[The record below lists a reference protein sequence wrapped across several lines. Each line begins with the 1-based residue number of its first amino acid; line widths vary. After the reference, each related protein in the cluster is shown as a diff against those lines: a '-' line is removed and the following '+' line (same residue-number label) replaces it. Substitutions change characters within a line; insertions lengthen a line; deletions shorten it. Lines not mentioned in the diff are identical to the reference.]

1 MEIKTKTKYGL
12 KDQMKAKI
20 AQAYIGYGIKGSSTE
35 LYKMSA
41 IEQNIPINEKIEP
54 GAGLIIFASIN
65 GGQTKKEQQEKTLE
79 QIIRCNE
86 SGAKIVMDND
96 YHANRSYN
104 QNGEAFIQRILK
116 QKYRV
121 EYHKHYNLF
130 YK

>member
-1 MEIKTKTKYGL
+1 MEIKIKTKYGL
-12 KDQMKAKI
+12 KDQIKAKI
-20 AQAYIGYGIKGSSTE
+20 AQAYIGYGIEGSSTE
-35 LYKMSA
+35 LYRTSA

-79 QIIRCNE
+79 QIIRCIE

-116 QKYRV
+116 QKYRYSYLIRV
-121 EYHKHYNLF
+121 TYLQ
-130 YK
+130 

>member
-35 LYKMSA
+35 LYRMSA

-54 GAGLIIFASIN
+54 RAGLIIFASIN
-65 GGQTKKEQQEKTLE
+65 GDQTKKEQQEKTLD
-79 QIIRCNE
+79 QIIRCIE
-86 SGAKIVMDND
+86 GGAKIIMDND

-104 QNGEAFIQRILK
+104 QNGEAFIQKILK
-116 QKYRV
+116 QKYHV
-121 EYHKHYNLF
+121 EYHENYNLF

>member
-79 QIIRCNE
+79 QIIRCIE
-86 SGAKIVMDND
+86 SGAKIVMDNE
-96 YHANRSYN
+96 
-104 QNGEAFIQRILK
+104 NGEAFIQRILK

>member
-35 LYKMSA
+35 LYRMSA

-54 GAGLIIFASIN
+54 RAGLIIFASIN
-65 GGQTKKEQQEKTLE
+65 GDQTKKEQQKKTLE
-79 QIIRCNE
+79 QIIRCIE
-86 SGAKIVMDND
+86 GGAKIIMDND

-104 QNGEAFIQRILK
+104 QNGEAFIQKILK

-121 EYHKHYNLF
+121 EYHENYNLF